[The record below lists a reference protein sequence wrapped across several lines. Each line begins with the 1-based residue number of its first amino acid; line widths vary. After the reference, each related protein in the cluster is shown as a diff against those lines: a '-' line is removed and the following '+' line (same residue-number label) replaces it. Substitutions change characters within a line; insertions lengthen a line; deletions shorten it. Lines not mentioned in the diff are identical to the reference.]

1 MFFDNLFMTYLCYR
15 SVALHHVPA
24 ACDGYGDLKRWQL
37 FSFSNTITKLCE
49 EPENSTASAPL
60 EYYEIICTAKKGSI
74 GKICTQFLYFNRL
87 GMGRAKPACMV
98 YFIIRHGHWR
108 CAE

>member
-87 GMGRAKPACMV
+87 GMGRAKPAC
-98 YFIIRHGHWR
+98 IR
-108 CAE
+108 